1 MRFFLISLVFIFS
14 FSLASAQEKSK
25 IELISAQELLYNVE
39 INPDVQRLTGRV
51 VFKHNESFMYCDSA
65 YLFLNRNSLEAF
77 GNVQIRASDTMNLFG
92 EHLIYDGDK
101 RIAIM
106 DRKVQLIDN
115 QVTLTTDKLTYDMN
129 KREAYYL
136 TGGKIEDPDNT
147 LTSKQGYYHAATK
160 EFFFHQDVVVN
171 GNNSKML
178 SDSLMYNTQTGLV
191 RFYGPTRIESDS
203 TTIVCSYGW
212 YDTKKDITY
221 LQNKATL
228 YNGSSMLVGD
238 TLYYDKKLGIG
249 KANND
254 VYFRD
259 TTENVIIL
267 GEYGEFLESDSSIWV
282 TDNALMIAWDQSDS
296 IYVHGDTLFSGIDS
310 SSHNRIM
317 KVYRGVRFFRSD
329 MQGICDS
336 LAYNLNDSIMRMYY
350 NPVLW
355 SDSSQMSAAYAEF
368 RIDRG
373 GIKGLYLNEDA
384 MIISKY
390 RDNDY
395 NQIKGKEIFGFFID
409 GELTKLNVDGNAETI
424 YFIEDVNG
432 SLTGIDYSMASSI
445 TIWMK
450 DSEVQT
456 ISMLDKPQGTIYPEN
471 ELIGNSRFLKG
482 FIWIEDSRPTSPQ
495 SVLVAVSTSNTN
507 QNDAANERLRNKT
520 EN

>member
-1 MRFFLISLVFIFS
+1 MRFCLFFLSCLFFISCLN
-14 FSLASAQEKSK
+14 AQEKSK
-25 IELISAQELLYNVE
+25 IELISAQELLFNVD

-65 YLFLNRNSLEAF
+65 YLYLNRNSLEAF

-160 EFFFHQDVVVN
+160 EFFFHEDVVVN

-203 TTIVCSYGW
+203 STILCSYGW

-221 LQNKATL
+221 LQNEATL
-228 YNGSSMLVGD
+228 YNGSSMLKGD

-249 KANND
+249 KANHD
-254 VYFRD
+254 VFFRD
-259 TTENVIIL
+259 TTENVIIY
-267 GEYGEFLESDSSIWV
+267 GDYGEFYEVDSSVWV
-282 TDNALMIAWDQSDS
+282 TDSALMVAWDESDS

-310 SSHNRIM
+310 ASQGRVM
-317 KVYRGVRFFRSD
+317 KVYRGVSFFRSD

-336 LAYNLNDSIMRMYY
+336 LAYSLNDSIMRMYY

-373 GIKGLYLNEDA
+373 GIKGLFLQGDA

-390 RDNDY
+390 REGDY
-395 NQIKGKEIFGFFID
+395 NQIKGKEIRGFFVE
-409 GELTKLNVDGNAETI
+409 GELVKLIVDGNAETI
-424 YFIEDVNG
+424 YFIEDENG

-445 TIWMK
+445 IIWMG
-450 DSEVQT
+450 DGEVKT

-471 ELIGNSRFLKG
+471 EFLGSSRFLEG
-482 FIWIEDSRPTSPQ
+482 FLWIEDSRPSSPQ
-495 SVLVAVSTSNTN
+495 SVMLNNLVSTSS
-507 QNDAANERLRNKT
+507 DDSANERLRNKT